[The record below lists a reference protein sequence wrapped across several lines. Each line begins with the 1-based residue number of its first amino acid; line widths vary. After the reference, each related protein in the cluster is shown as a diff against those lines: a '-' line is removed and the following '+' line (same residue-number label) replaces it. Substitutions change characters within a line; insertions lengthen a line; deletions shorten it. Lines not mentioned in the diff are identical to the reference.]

1 MTSTSYTSPTAME
14 PLLPPLSEELE
25 HLCLELIRQSSKLGA
40 MIHPLTRARV
50 QQLTR
55 EMNCYY
61 SNLIEGHKTKPLDIQ
76 KALKQDF
83 SSDPIKRALQEE
95 SLAHIYTQESIEKKL
110 KEEENLQI
118 CSSTFLCWIHKT
130 FYENLSESLKKL
142 ESDSELVD
150 TVNPGQ
156 FRTRLVQVGSHIPPE
171 PIHLD
176 NFLKRFQEVYEPTQL
191 KGLIQILGL
200 AASHHRLAWIHPFLD
215 GNGRVTRLFSDAY
228 CMRLNL
234 DSHGLWTLSRG
245 LSKHR
250 DQYMTALSNADASCQ
265 GDLDGRGNLSLKGL
279 INFSVFFLEVCIDQ
293 IQFMSSLL
301 ELDTLQKRI
310 EGYAA
315 YLSKTQNIDEKSAI
329 LLKTIFLH
337 GEISRGAVTN
347 LINKSERTARNL
359 IRKLLD
365 LGLLTSSSPKGSLQM
380 GFPISAVHFYFPKLY
395 SD

>member
-171 PIHLD
+171 PIYLE